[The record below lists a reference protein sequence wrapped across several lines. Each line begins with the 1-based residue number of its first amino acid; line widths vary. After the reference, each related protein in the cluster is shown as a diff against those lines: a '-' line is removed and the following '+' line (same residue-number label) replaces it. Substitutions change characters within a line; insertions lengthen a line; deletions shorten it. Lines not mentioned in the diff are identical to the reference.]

1 MTADAETPSVTVE
14 NQNLASDSAQ
24 VNQQVGAQFTESVL
38 HDTKIYNY
46 GSYDPPEYKHGV
58 AVDLLDGGNPREAER
73 LFRALVMG
81 GHITNQRAYYYV
93 LSIVSERSFVEI
105 TAELSEE
112 IHRVRKLCAPL
123 PADRWSEAFAVVIT
137 LLAHAHAEFTGGAA
151 EKELQGYHALDAD
164 RQTEIDRHLDL
175 VLSGAAQEQLSSQR
189 KRTVAEERMSRGRL
203 ERAWMFFEANPREP
217 RKYEPLPARPDPRS
231 WRWVLAG
238 TAAAV
243 AALVLIV
250 RHGVSSV
257 AATGI
262 LLFVIGACVTFRCT
276 LTRETHFLHVTALRD
291 EFTPPPAGVQ
301 ESTTKLEDL
310 VEYRFQKHS
319 KLRDWLDYSAGYR
332 EHLKRRLR
340 AQYADVNMHHGEV
353 TWLVDWHVQRIDV
366 MWLNGNHYDD
376 VQPPP
381 GMALA
386 SLGRFAGIALGA
398 CGTYLLLSDGHLAA
412 SLLLAAHWGLLG
424 ASRLL
429 ARPRVRNLIDRRA
442 EDLFEEELVAHAA
455 RAELLRDRP
464 GDADMA
470 RWMALDKLFLKDE
483 ALRRA
488 DLNERDLVTHVVLTE
503 RAPFARRGRVTKGP
517 HRYEAYNVQIF
528 LLTRY
533 GMRSVRTYLD
543 FTTGTTK
550 NEKRQMFPYDAV
562 ASASIEEADGP
573 GNRVFEL
580 TLVSGMKIAEVKENL
595 RNSADVEV
603 DGFEDLGL
611 LVTQTSGFDSALRVL
626 EAVATE
632 GRDWI
637 VRDEERKRRWALNWN
652 R

>member
-1 MTADAETPSVTVE
+1 MTAGAETFSVTVE
-14 NQNLASDSAQ
+14 NHNQASGSAQ
-24 VNQQVGAQFTESVL
+24 VHQQVGVQFTESVR
-38 HDTKIYNY
+38 HATTIYNY
-46 GSYDPPEYKHGV
+46 GVNDPPERRHQV

-73 LFRALVMG
+73 LLRGLVMS
-81 GHITNQRAYYYV
+81 GHITNERAYYYV
-93 LSIVSERSFVEI
+93 LSIVSERSFIEI

-123 PADRWSEAFAVVIT
+123 HGDEWSEALAVVIT
-137 LLAHAHAEFTGGAA
+137 LLAHAHAEFTGGAV
-151 EKELQGYHALDAD
+151 ETELQGYHELAAD

-175 VLSGAAQEQLSSQR
+175 ILSGAAQEQLSCQR

-203 ERAWMFFEANPREP
+203 QRAWMFFEAHPQAP
-217 RKYEPLPARPDPRS
+217 RKYETLPPRSDPRD
-231 WRWVLAG
+231 WWWVLLG
-238 TAAAV
+238 TAAV
-243 AALVLIV
+243 VTGLFHVV
-250 RHGVSSV
+250 REGLSA
-257 AATGI
+257 AATIGI
-262 LLFVIGACVTFRCT
+262 LLFAVGSHVTLRCIV
-276 LTRETHFLHVTALRD
+276 TRETHFLHATAVRD
-291 EFTPPPAGVQ
+291 EFIAPLMEEP
-301 ESTTKLEDL
+301 TTKLGDL

-319 KLRDWLDYSAGYR
+319 KLREWLDYSAGYR

-340 AQYADVNMHHGEV
+340 AQYADVDMHHGEV
-353 TWLVDWHVQRIDV
+353 TWLVDWHVERVDTL
-366 MWLNGNHYDD
+366 WRNGMHYDR
-376 VQPPP
+376 VPTPT
-381 GMALA
+381 GMRIAL
-386 SLGRFAGIALGA
+386 LGRCAGVALWA
-398 CGTYLLLSDGHLAA
+398 FGTYLLLRNGHLEAV
-412 SLLLAAHWGLLG
+412 LLLAAHWGLLG
-424 ASRLL
+424 GARLL
-429 ARPRVRNLIDRRA
+429 ARPRVRTLMDDRA
-442 EDLFEEELVAHAA
+442 SSLLEEEQIAHEE
-455 RAELLRDRP
+455 RVELLRDRP
-464 GDADMA
+464 TDAEMA

-503 RAPFARRGRVTKGP
+503 RAPFARRGRVTSGP

-533 GMRSVRTYLD
+533 GMRAVRTYLD
-543 FTTGTTK
+543 FATGDTK

-562 ASASIEEADGP
+562 ASASIEEKDGP

-580 TLVSGMKIAEVKENL
+580 TLVNSVKIAEVKENL

-603 DGFEDLGL
+603 DGVEDLGP

-637 VRDEERKRRWALNWN
+637 VRDEERKRRWALNWS

>member
-1 MTADAETPSVTVE
+1 MTADAETTSVTVE
-14 NQNLASDSAQ
+14 NQNQASGSAQ

-46 GSYDPPEYKHGV
+46 GSYDPPEYRHGV

-73 LFRALVMG
+73 LFRELVMG
-81 GHITNQRAYYYV
+81 GRITNERAYYYV

-151 EKELQGYHALDAD
+151 EQELRSYHALEAD

-175 VLSGAAQEQLSSQR
+175 ILSGAAQEKLSSQR
-189 KRTVAEERMSRGRL
+189 KRTVADERMSRGRL
-203 ERAWMFFEANPREP
+203 ERAWMFFEAHPQGP
-217 RKYEPLPARPDPRS
+217 RKYEPRPVRSDPRA
-231 WRWVLAG
+231 WRWALVG
-238 TAAAV
+238 AAAV
-243 AALVLIV
+243 VTALVFIV
-250 RHGVSSV
+250 RDGVSV
-257 AATGI
+257 AATTGI
-262 LLFVIGACVTFRCT
+262 LLFVAGGCVTLRCT
-276 LTRETHFLHVTALRD
+276 LPREIHFLHEAAVRD
-291 EFTPPPAGVQ
+291 EFAPPPAGIQ
-301 ESTTKLEDL
+301 EPSSKLEKL

-340 AQYADVNMHHGEV
+340 AHYADVNLHHGEV
-353 TWLVDWHVQRIDV
+353 TWLVDWHVQRIDA
-366 MWLNGNHYDD
+366 MWLNDRRYDD
-376 VQPPP
+376 VQTPP

-386 SLGRFAGIALGA
+386 LFGRYAGVALSA
-398 CGTYLLLSDGHLAA
+398 CGMYLLLRDGHLLA
-412 SLLLAAHWGLLG
+412 SLLIAAHWGLLG

-429 ARPRVRNLIDRRA
+429 ARPRVGALLDRAA
-442 EDLFEEELVAHAA
+442 EQLFEEELIAHAE
-455 RAELLRDRP
+455 RVELLRDRP
-464 GDADMA
+464 SDAEMA

-533 GMRSVRTYLD
+533 GMRSVRTQLE
-543 FTTGTTK
+543 FTTGSTK
-550 NEKRQMFPYDAV
+550 NEKREMFPYDAV
-562 ASASIEEADGP
+562 ASASIEERDGP

-580 TLVSGMKIAEVKENL
+580 TLVSGAKIAEVKENL
-595 RNSADVEV
+595 RNAADLEV
-603 DGFEDLGL
+603 DGVEDLGA

-637 VRDEERKRRWALNWN
+637 VRDEERKRRWALNWS